1 MKIARSIYEAELN
14 ILWLKDH
21 PEEIR
26 DFVDYNVIQQ
36 KQLFDLL
43 TPDEQS
49 HVPNIS
55 PRRKLSPLREEIGP
69 TAKTDPGECFSN
81 RNQNSFVVMLE
92 KSGQQIL

>member
-36 KQLFDLL
+36 KQLFDRGGSCRRFEKRSD
-43 TPDEQS
+43 P
-49 HVPNIS
+49 
-55 PRRKLSPLREEIGP
+55 PRKPIRVSAFRIGIRI
-69 TAKTDPGECFSN
+69 AS
-81 RNQNSFVVMLE
+81 S
-92 KSGQQIL
+92 